1 MLIDMHAKNVGECT
15 NEKENKMG
23 KKRREIVNAKL
34 NNRAIGK
41 CKYSVGRGD
50 VMMYFD
56 FGRKKSKSRNKREE
70 AKERVFLLL

>member
-23 KKRREIVNAKL
+23 KKRREIVNTKL

-41 CKYSVGRGD
+41 CKYSVGGMRRDD
-50 VMMYFD
+50 VF
-56 FGRKKSKSRNKREE
+56 
-70 AKERVFLLL
+70 